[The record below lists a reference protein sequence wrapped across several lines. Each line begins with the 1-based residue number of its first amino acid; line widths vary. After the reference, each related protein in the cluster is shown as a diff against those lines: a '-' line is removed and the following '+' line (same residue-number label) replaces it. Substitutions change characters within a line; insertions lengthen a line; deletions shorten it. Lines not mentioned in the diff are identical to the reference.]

1 MQKNNKYDLSFK
13 KKVEFNI
20 LFESLI
26 GKEIEIIDSTN
37 KNLIGI
43 KGILI
48 YESFN
53 LLYVDTNGIVKK
65 ILKNVVVLK
74 IKYENQYLKVNGEV
88 LKGTLI
94 TRLKKI
100 K

>member
-1 MQKNNKYDLSFK
+1 MQKSNNKNLSFK
-13 KKVEFNI
+13 KKVEFDV

-26 GKEIEIIDSTN
+26 GKEVEVIDSTN
-37 KNLIGI
+37 KNLIGV

-53 LLYVDTNGIVKK
+53 LFHINVNGVIKK
-65 ILKNVVVLK
+65 ILKNIVVLK
-74 IKYENQYLKVNGEV
+74 VKFDDKYVKLNGEV
-88 LKGTLI
+88 LNGTLI
-94 TRLKKI
+94 TRLKKL